1 MKILRLKV
9 AKLRPNLG
17 ILSQNCDWN
26 FSLIL
31 SPVIISKATVSAE
44 GCSIQSNSLKL
55 WQNLRVQGNATNV
68 LTLIEGS
75 LTRTAVMRP
84 AMTRRMVMTKV

>member
-55 WQNLRVQGNATNV
+55 WQNVQGNATNV